1 MRANFF
7 IIISLISALTSAT
20 AIPDAALETKSLVV
34 REDLKEAEGF
44 AAAAACKCKK
54 VSNPGLYCGFC
65 KAAAGTG
72 VGPGNNYIN
81 TVYIYNVA
89 WCSTS
94 GACDDYGYSSHCAA
108 GEARGCKGIDA
119 W

>member
-1 MRANFF
+1 MRTNLFN
-7 IIISLISALTSAT
+7 ILSLIGTLVSAT
-20 AIPDAALETKSLVV
+20 AIPDTAADAKSLVV
-34 REDLKEAEGF
+34 REDLKAAEGF

-65 KAAAGTG
+65 KTAAGTG
-72 VGPGNNYIN
+72 VGPGNNYFN

-94 GACDDYGYSSHCAA
+94 GACEDYGYSSHCAA